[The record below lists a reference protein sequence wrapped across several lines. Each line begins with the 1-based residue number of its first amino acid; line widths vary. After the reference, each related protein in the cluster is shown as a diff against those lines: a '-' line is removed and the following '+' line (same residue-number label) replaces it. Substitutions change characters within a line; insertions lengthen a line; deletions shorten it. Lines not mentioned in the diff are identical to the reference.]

1 MSEGVT
7 KTEVK
12 EIVKEMID
20 KKGGKRESRPLTP
33 YQKHMSVCLKKDNAT
48 FKGCIDEWNKKKK

>member
-1 MSEGVT
+1 MEEKSLT
-7 KTEVK
+7 KEDVVK
-12 EIVKEMID
+12 IVKQEM
-20 KKGGKRESRPLTP
+20 KQGEKRESRPLTP